1 MGTELL
7 LTLVLCTGLML
18 ATVPTAGWQ
27 LMRLNVVRLDGSWSL
42 SRFRREL
49 LSLRDHALNTALPV
63 VLIGSL
69 LFTILSV
76 TFSLVAPLSTIVAVF
91 TRFDSD
97 FSIWRNDLQAVREE
111 HLSFLLRIGFDSS
124 TAHQLQQFLWRAWPV
139 LALLAIVA
147 LYLSVRFFIGCCR
160 RSAIGLLEGAR
171 HRRTLYAS
179 GDVARMQNRGEE
191 TA

>member
-27 LMRLNVVRLDGSWSL
+27 LMRLNVVRLDGSWSI

-49 LSLRDHALNTALPV
+49 LAFRDHALNTALPV
-63 VLIGSL
+63 LLIGSL
-69 LFTILSV
+69 LFTVLSV
-76 TFSLVAPLSTIVAVF
+76 IFSLVAPLSTIVAVF

-139 LALLAIVA
+139 LATLAVAA

-160 RSAIGLLEGAR
+160 RSTIGLLEGAR
-171 HRRTLYAS
+171 HRRTVYAS
-179 GDVARMQNRGEE
+179 GDVARMQNRVEE